1 MTMTYLDDVG
11 LGVSGKLLIGCYAA
25 CSLLTYLSL
34 VGWASCRTR
43 GLGLQNK
50 QRSDLVEEANLFS

>member
-1 MTMTYLDDVG
+1 MTKTYLDDVG
-11 LGVSGKLLIGCYAA
+11 LGVSGKLFIGCYAA

-34 VGWASCRTR
+34 VGWTSCRTR

-50 QRSDLVEEANLFS
+50 QR